1 MILAMTTKEK
11 ILKQAL
17 ILFSEHGYEGVSVAM
32 IAERCSIKAPSL
44 YKHFKSKKE
53 IFEEVYNHSCK
64 KLDAVISQIALKE
77 SEEKNISEEIL
88 FQKQKE
94 IVNLLI
100 HDDEIKRLRCL
111 MKLSN
116 DSQIKAM
123 YSKRFFDQII
133 NYHATIFSS
142 LIEKEIMINE
152 SPSALA
158 LLYDSPIIVAIDELD
173 RHPEREEELLMRLY
187 EHCKLFIKL
196 VTIT

>member
-1 MILAMTTKEK
+1 MNTKEK
-11 ILKQAL
+11 IIKQAL
-17 ILFSEHGYEGVSVAM
+17 ILFSENGYEGVSVAM

-64 KLDAVISQIALKE
+64 KLDNVISQIALKE
-77 SEEKNISEEIL
+77 SEEKNISEDIL
-88 FQKQKE
+88 FNKQKE

-133 NYHATIFSS
+133 NYHAALFSS
-142 LIEKEIMINE
+142 LIEKKIMINE

-158 LLYDSPIIVAIDELD
+158 LLYDSPIIVVLDELD
-173 RHPEREEELLMRLY
+173 RHPEREEELLNRLY

-196 VTIT
+196 VTKT

>member
-1 MILAMTTKEK
+1 MTTKEK

-77 SEEKNISEEIL
+77 SEDKNISEEIL

>member
-1 MILAMTTKEK
+1 MTTKEK

-116 DSQIKAM
+116 DSQIKSM

>member
-1 MILAMTTKEK
+1 MNTKEK

-17 ILFSEHGYEGVSVAM
+17 ILFSENGYEGVSVAM

-64 KLDAVISQIALKE
+64 RLDNAISQIALKE
-77 SEEKNISEEIL
+77 SEEKNISEDIL
-88 FQKQKE
+88 FNKQKE

-116 DSQIKAM
+116 DSQIKDM
-123 YSKRFFDQII
+123 YSRRFFDQII
-133 NYHATIFSS
+133 NYHSSLFSS
-142 LIEKEIMINE
+142 LIEKKIMINE

-158 LLYDSPIIVAIDELD
+158 LLYDSPIIVVLDELD
-173 RHPEREEELLMRLY
+173 RHPEREEELLNRLY
-187 EHCKLFIKL
+187 ENCKLFIKL
-196 VTIT
+196 VAIT

>member
-1 MILAMTTKEK
+1 MNTKEK
-11 ILKQAL
+11 IIKQAL
-17 ILFSEHGYEGVSVAM
+17 ILFSENGYEGVSVAM

>member
-1 MILAMTTKEK
+1 MNTKEK

-17 ILFSEHGYEGVSVAM
+17 ILFSENGYEGVSVAM

-64 KLDAVISQIALKE
+64 KLDSVISQIALKE

-88 FQKQKE
+88 FKKQKE

-100 HDDEIKRLRCL
+100 HDDEIKRLRIL
-111 MKLSN
+111 MKISN

-133 NYHATIFSS
+133 NYHTSLFSS
-142 LIEKEIMINE
+142 LIEKKIMINQ

-158 LLYDSPIIVAIDELD
+158 LLYDSPIIVVLDELD
-173 RHPEREEELLMRLY
+173 RHPEREEELLLRLY

>member
-17 ILFSEHGYEGVSVAM
+17 ILFSEHGYEEVSVAM

>member
-1 MILAMTTKEK
+1 MNTKEK
-11 ILKQAL
+11 IIKQAL
-17 ILFSEHGYEGVSVAM
+17 ILFSENGYEGVSVAM

-77 SEEKNISEEIL
+77 SEEKNISEDIL
-88 FQKQKE
+88 FNKQKE

-142 LIEKEIMINE
+142 LIEKKIMINE

-158 LLYDSPIIVAIDELD
+158 LLYDSPIIVVLDELD
-173 RHPEREEELLMRLY
+173 RHPEREEELLNRLY

>member
-1 MILAMTTKEK
+1 MTTKEK

-32 IAERCSIKAPSL
+32 ISERCSIKAPSL

-88 FQKQKE
+88 FKKQKE

-116 DSQIKAM
+116 DSQIKSM
-123 YSKRFFDQII
+123 YS
-133 NYHATIFSS
+133 
-142 LIEKEIMINE
+142 
-152 SPSALA
+152 
-158 LLYDSPIIVAIDELD
+158 
-173 RHPEREEELLMRLY
+173 
-187 EHCKLFIKL
+187 
-196 VTIT
+196 

>member
-88 FQKQKE
+88 FKKQKE

-116 DSQIKAM
+116 DSQIKSM